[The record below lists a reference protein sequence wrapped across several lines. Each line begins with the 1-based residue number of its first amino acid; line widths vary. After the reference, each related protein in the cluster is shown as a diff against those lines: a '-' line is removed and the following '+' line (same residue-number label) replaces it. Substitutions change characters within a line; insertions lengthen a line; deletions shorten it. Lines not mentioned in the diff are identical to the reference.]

1 MRGDQLARQWQLIQ
15 ILARSHSG
23 AGLEDLASKLNC
35 VRRTVYRDLNAL
47 MFAGFPV
54 VSEKRDG
61 RVYYKFI
68 DTFRLGDIPFTADEV
83 LALVFSEDLLQSLK
97 GTVFHDSIQSA
108 IHKIRTGLGPE
119 LTEFMENL
127 GTAFHVFP
135 EPHKDFSESSE
146 VIQILNRALLERC
159 SVDMKYHSAHAKD
172 SNDRF
177 FDPYRIW
184 YKNGG
189 LYAIGLDHRS
199 EELRTFAIDRIVE
212 AKQTNMK
219 FHVLPDFDFDSYVES
234 SFGIVAGPIAKV
246 KICFEPEIALTIQEK
261 TWHPSQTFYHGSDGR
276 LILTMRVSES
286 KELQNWILSFGKE
299 AEVLEPISLRNAI
312 SSIFS
317 SASKRYD
324 LKNSQKKTTGKR
336 A

>member
-1 MRGDQLARQWQLIQ
+1 
-15 ILARSHSG
+15 
-23 AGLEDLASKLNC
+23 
-35 VRRTVYRDLNAL
+35 

-54 VSEKRDG
+54 ISGKRDG

-119 LTEFMENL
+119 LTDFMENL

-146 VIQILNRALLERC
+146 VIQILNRALLTRC
-159 SVDMKYHSAHAKD
+159 SVDMKYRSAHAKN
-172 SNDRF
+172 SNDRL

-199 EELRTFAIDRIVE
+199 QELRTFAIDRIVD
-212 AKQTNMK
+212 AKQTNIK
-219 FHVLPDFDFDSYVES
+219 FNVPSDFDFDSYVES
-234 SFGIVAGPIAKV
+234 SFGIVAGPTARV
-246 KICFEPEIALTIQEK
+246 KICFEPEVALMIQEK
-261 TWHPSQTFYHGSDGR
+261 IWHPSQTFYHESDGR

-299 AEVLEPISLRNAI
+299 AEVLEPKTLRNAI

-317 SASKRYD
+317 IASKRYD
-324 LKNSQKKTTGKR
+324 LQKSKR
-336 A
+336 NTKAEKA